1 MKSIRQ
7 ASTKT
12 FAKPTRGTAPDL
24 NRVHLASSSAG
35 SQISSVGAGAR
46 LLLQRRAGVAPLA
59 HPPLLGAQ
67 RSLGNRSIQKQLN
80 NLSARCGS
88 IVDPLPNDLLSALIT
103 TGQETVQRDSSVPTP
118 KEVGVAYSKAGPRY
132 FAEENQGKK
141 IRDRINSLGENGD
154 QFLDQYGGK
163 AQRRAQAEANKLNQ
177 QTF

>member
-80 NLSARCGS
+80 NLSTRCGS
-88 IVDPLPNDLLSALIT
+88 IVDPL
-103 TGQETVQRDSSVPTP
+103 
-118 KEVGVAYSKAGPRY
+118 PRY

-141 IRDRINSLGENGD
+141 IRDRVNALGENGD